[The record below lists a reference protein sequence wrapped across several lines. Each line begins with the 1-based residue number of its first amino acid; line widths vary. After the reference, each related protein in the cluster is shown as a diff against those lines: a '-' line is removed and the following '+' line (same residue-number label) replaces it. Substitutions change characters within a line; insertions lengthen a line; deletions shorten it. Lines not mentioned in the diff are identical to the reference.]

1 MWNFKQFNQTLKKIL
16 LKNSFVKN
24 NHVAFMVNSNKDI
37 NWLRHKIF
45 RYNGLCI
52 NFFINFPFDLFL
64 KEVNVHINTWICIF
78 SNWCS
83 SASPFKSGLILV
95 VNVSVIKMKC
105 YGTAWNESFLKL
117 LGLFSNAKDDAV
129 MYRLYYF
136 ERYFT
141 LLIGS

>member
-1 MWNFKQFNQTLKKIL
+1 MLL
-16 LKNSFVKN
+16 LKNSFVKD

-64 KEVNVHINTWICIF
+64 KKVNVHIDTWICIF
-78 SNWCS
+78 SNRRS
-83 SASPFKSGLILV
+83 STSPFKTGLILV
-95 VNVSVIKMKC
+95 VNVAVIKMKS
-105 YGTAWNESFLKL
+105 YRATWNKSFLKL
-117 LGLFSNAKDDAV
+117 LGLCSNAKDDAV